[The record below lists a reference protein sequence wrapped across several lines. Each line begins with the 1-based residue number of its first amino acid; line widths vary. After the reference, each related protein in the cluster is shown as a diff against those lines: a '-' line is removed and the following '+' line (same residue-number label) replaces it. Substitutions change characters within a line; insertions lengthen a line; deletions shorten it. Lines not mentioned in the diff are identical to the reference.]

1 MNKKVERFADALKER
16 MKIHLEMMHN
26 LALLMAWVNLIH
38 GQSLVRV

>member
-16 MKIHLEMMHN
+16 MKIHLKMMHH
-26 LALLMAWVNLIH
+26 LAFLIARVNLIH